1 MSADESL
8 EQAWQILYGDVP
20 SATPSHGKY
29 NSQTLLQCINFTDLV
44 VFSADIDLPSHSS
57 SLGQKGVNI
66 DKLYEREDMLL
77 YLTV

>member
-20 SATPSHGKY
+20 SATPSHGRY
-29 NSQTLLQCINFTDLV
+29 NVTKAINFTDLV
-44 VFSADIDLPSHSS
+44 VFSADIDFPSHSS

-66 DKLYEREDMLL
+66 DELYESEAMLL
-77 YLTV
+77 YLTQAA